1 LSAIQAPIG
10 DYGIEG
16 NVPGLGWQSVNAL
29 HFMGETEQEWAPCSL
44 SPLHKREAAVVEAA
58 PHAQAMT
65 AVIEAEQRNDDK
77 IQSAR
82 GNQRPPVREG
92 FGDIEAIASQPI
104 TRPPPVE
111 AKLPAAEGV

>member
-1 LSAIQAPIG
+1 MSAIQAPIG